1 MQDRE
6 VYEVNLIEELPSGQ
20 SLRHMDGEVNLYH
33 KANLLRNR
41 C

>member
-6 VYEVNLIEELPSGQ
+6 VYEMNLTEEQPSGQ
-20 SLRHMDGEVNLYH
+20 SLRHVDGEVNLYL

-41 C
+41 W